1 MHRPLKSA
9 ALVAVAIFLVVELLA
24 GTVGRDGDVLD
35 INELASFVAEVDA
48 RSMRPSTAPDAPRL
62 DLSAFPLAAHGD
74 HGRVFAGLLALY
86 ALGSAAANFGNP
98 ERALFL
104 RSVAALARETC
115 AEIVGAGRRLA
126 DTARPTSGRLA
137 VVERF
142 RGEAE
147 RGECSRETL
156 DGIFRALGAVEATA
170 NEDRESEYAAARE
183 GLGKLALAVT
193 VLVEAA

>member
-1 MHRPLKSA
+1 MPRPLKSA
-9 ALVAVAIFLVVELLA
+9 ALVAVVIFLVVELLA

-35 INELASFVAEVDA
+35 IHELAAFVAEVEA
-48 RSMRPSTAPDAPRL
+48 RSMRPSTAPAAPSL
-62 DLSAFPLAAHGD
+62 PLSAFPLAAHGD
-74 HGRVFAGLLALY
+74 HGRAFAGLLALY
-86 ALGSAAANFGNP
+86 ALGSAAAKFGKA

-126 DTARPTSGRLA
+126 ETARPTSGRLA

-170 NEDRESEYAAARE
+170 HDEREYAAARE
-183 GLGKLALAVT
+183 GLDKLALAVS
-193 VLVEAA
+193 VVVEAA